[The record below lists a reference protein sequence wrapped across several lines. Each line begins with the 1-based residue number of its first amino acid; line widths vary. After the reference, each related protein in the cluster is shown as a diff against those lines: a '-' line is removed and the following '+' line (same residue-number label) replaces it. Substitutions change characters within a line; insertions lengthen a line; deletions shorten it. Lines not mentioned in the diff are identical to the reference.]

1 MKLLTSTVLSLVILA
16 ACGDKP
22 EATVPKPVA
31 RPFEGQSISVIVPTL
46 DARLIRGPILDE
58 VAGFEARTGAKV
70 RVLTPGWSE
79 TIEKIDQ
86 SLKSPDAN
94 FDIYVAISMWSGT
107 LLSGDYIAPVPEA
120 IKQRSTGTTCCQYI
134 ATPCC
139 HGITSP
145 TACLMTAIASTC
157 ITAKT

>member
-1 MKLLTSTVLSLVILA
+1 MKLLAFAVLSLILLS

-22 EATVPKPVA
+22 AETAPKPTA

-86 SLKSPDAN
+86 SLKSPDTN
-94 FDIYVAISMWSGT
+94 YDIYVAISMWSGT
-107 LLSGDYIAPVPEA
+107 LLSGGYVEPVPDD
-120 IKQRSTGTTCCQYI
+120 IKKKI
-134 ATPCC
+134 D
-139 HGITSP
+139 
-145 TACLMTAIASTC
+145 
-157 ITAKT
+157 